1 MNHSSLSNAASEQG
15 HVPKDDTLG
24 AKPMKR
30 ASSTSHRIS
39 QDASFLQDVTLEKR
53 FTFWPL
59 LGYQLSVMASWSNY
73 LVIAGT
79 FVYVGGPVAL
89 IYGALIVGIFQI
101 TTALCLSELA
111 SIWPHA
117 GGSQYWITQM
127 TDRSSGALFS
137 YLTGWMNILAYL
149 TGTAASNFAA
159 AQTLTALVT
168 LLNGYEWPRYQV
180 VLLYWAICL
189 LDIPINILPKYYP
202 AFNIASLVWLMVS
215 LFLTVGI
222 WASDFHPQSA
232 DFVFKTFINET
243 GWSSNAMVFLLSL
256 TQSTFAATGL
266 DAVVH
271 LSEETKNPKKTIP
284 LVLSFSV
291 AMSTAM
297 SFGFGVF
304 LLYSMGRFDKLVNT
318 TLGAVYLQLYV
329 NAIGLKAGLAVATTI
344 MVLLAIFVASQVMTA
359 SSRLIWAMARQ
370 QGVPFSAYFAH
381 VEPNI
386 DVPLRALVASFV
398 ATLLLGLLY
407 LAGDLAWNAIASSVT
422 ISYQLVFIAPI
433 VVLLCRGRSILPDRY
448 FDIGKVSWIGY
459 SLNIIAVAWGIFISV
474 ISLFPIYLPVT
485 GDTMNYS
492 IIVFG
497 IWGLVVGVY
506 WVVSG
511 SGQFIFDVIDA
522 TAV

>member
-1 MNHSSLSNAASEQG
+1 
-15 HVPKDDTLG
+15 
-24 AKPMKR
+24 
-30 ASSTSHRIS
+30 
-39 QDASFLQDVTLEKR
+39 
-53 FTFWPL
+53 
-59 LGYQLSVMASWSNY
+59 
-73 LVIAGT
+73 
-79 FVYVGGPVAL
+79 
-89 IYGALIVGIFQI
+89 
-101 TTALCLSELA
+101 
-111 SIWPHA
+111 
-117 GGSQYWITQM
+117 
-127 TDRSSGALFS
+127 
-137 YLTGWMNILAYL
+137 
-149 TGTAASNFAA
+149 
-159 AQTLTALVT
+159 
-168 LLNGYEWPRYQV
+168 
-180 VLLYWAICL
+180 
-189 LDIPINILPKYYP
+189 
-202 AFNIASLVWLMVS
+202 
-215 LFLTVGI
+215 
-222 WASDFHPQSA
+222 
-232 DFVFKTFINET
+232 
-243 GWSSNAMVFLLSL
+243 
-256 TQSTFAATGL
+256 
-266 DAVVH
+266 
-271 LSEETKNPKKTIP
+271 
-284 LVLSFSV
+284 
-291 AMSTAM
+291 M

-304 LLYSMGRFDKLVNT
+304 LLCSMGRFDKLVNT

-370 QGVPFSAYFAH
+370 QGVPFSVYFAH
-381 VEPNI
+381 VEPKI
-386 DVPLRALVASFV
+386 DVPLRALVASV
-398 ATLLLGLLY
+398 A
-407 LAGDLAWNAIASSVT
+407 